1 MTATQRSALRR
12 FLHAAWNIVDGARKL
27 LLNLIFLSIVVVV
40 LVILADAGK
49 VLVVQPDTALLL
61 NPYGNIVEQYSGSP
75 LDQILQQATE
85 EGPRETRL
93 RDLVEAIRRA
103 KNDEHIVRLVI
114 NPNNLLGVGMASL
127 IELEAAIADFRT
139 SGKPVVALADNLS
152 QQQYFLAA
160 MADEIWLQPKG
171 LVWIDGFSAY
181 RNFFHEGID
190 KLEVEVN
197 LFRVGEYKSAVEP
210 FIRDDMSAEDRESN
224 LYWLGSLWQQYLES
238 ISRQRGLP
246 LVDLSNAI
254 NHFADRLAAAGGDFS
269 RLALEIGL
277 IDRVLTR
284 SEADQELAGLGAPG
298 KGQAGFRHV
307 GFLDYLAQTRLKLRP
322 SHANKVAVVVVEGDI
337 LRGHQPPG
345 RVGAETL
352 AERLSA
358 VAEDDHV
365 KAVVVRINSPGGEVF
380 ASEQIRLEL
389 QALKDSGRTVVV
401 SMGDV
406 AASGG
411 YWIAM
416 AADEIWASPATLTGS
431 IGVFGLLPTFQRP
444 LRNLGIHTDG
454 VGTTPLAGKLRL
466 DLPLDADLKRIFQ
479 RSTEHTYQEFLE
491 VVAAARGMSVA
502 AVDTVARGRVWSGQQ
517 AKERGLVDQLG
528 TLRQATDSAAR
539 IAGLGSDYQ
548 LEYSEPALS
557 PLESLLLDL
566 AGASVSRVG
575 LASTPPDWM
584 RNTLVEQLLDDLR
597 LFTARGNGLTLAAH
611 CLCRAP
617 Y

>member
-1 MTATQRSALRR
+1 MTAKQRSALRR
-12 FLHAAWNIVDGARKL
+12 FFHAAWNIVDGARKL

-40 LVILADAGK
+40 VSILLDAGK
-49 VLVVQPDTALLL
+49 VLVVQPDTALLI

-85 EGPRETRL
+85 EGRSETRL
-93 RDLVEAIRRA
+93 RDLVEAIRHA

-114 NPNNLLGVGMASL
+114 NPNNLLSVGMASL

-181 RNFFHEGID
+181 RNFFREGID

-224 LYWLGSLWQQYLES
+224 LYWLSSLWQQYLES

-246 LVDLSNAI
+246 LLDLSSAI
-254 NHFADRLAAAGGDFS
+254 NHFADRLEAAGGDFS

-277 IDRVLTR
+277 VDRVLTR
-284 SEADQELAGLGAPG
+284 SQAHQELADLGAPG
-298 KGQAGFRHV
+298 KGQVGYRHIE
-307 GFLDYLAQTRLKLRP
+307 FLDYLAQTGLKLRP
-322 SHANKVAVVVVEGDI
+322 SHANKVAVVVAEGEI
-337 LRGHQPPG
+337 LRGYQPPG

-352 AERLSA
+352 GERLRA
-358 VAEDDHV
+358 VAEDERV
-365 KAVVVRINSPGGEVF
+365 KAVVLRINSPGGEVF

-389 QALKDSGRTVVV
+389 QALKDSGITVVV

-431 IGVFGLLPTFQRP
+431 IGVFGLVPTFQRP
-444 LRNLGIHTDG
+444 LHNLGIHTDG

-491 VVAAARGMSVA
+491 VVSAARGMSVA

-517 AKERGLVDQLG
+517 AKERGLVDHLG
-528 TLRQATDSAAR
+528 TLPQATDSAAR

-548 LEYSEPALS
+548 VEYSEPALS

-566 AGASVSRVG
+566 TGASVSWIG
-575 LASTPPDWM
+575 LASGPPDWM
-584 RNTLVEQLLDDLR
+584 SNTLVEQLLQDLR
-597 LFTARGNGLTLAAH
+597 LFTAAGNGLTLAAH